1 MAENKMT
8 KEVLKAAKGT
18 GSVEELQKL
27 AKENGME
34 LDAAQAEEM
43 YARLHPVTQELSDD
57 ELDNVTGGD
66 SCDVGYSCPKC
77 GSTEASS
84 REPLYGCTYVTC
96 ACCWVVQILLIPTS
110 PKHRVIDF
118 GWRDIFD
125 GRRNNKKRA
134 FR

>member
-1 MAENKMT
+1 LTMAENKMT

-84 REPLYGCTYVTC
+84 REPLYGCTYLR
-96 ACCWVVQILLIPTS
+96 LLRCNLLGSYFHQNTEL
-110 PKHRVIDF
+110 IDF

>member
-66 SCDVGYSCPKC
+66 SCARNAEVRRLLP
-77 GSTEASS
+77 ES
-84 REPLYGCTYVTC
+84 RFMAAPM
-96 ACCWVVQILLIPTS
+96 
-110 PKHRVIDF
+110 
-118 GWRDIFD
+118 
-125 GRRNNKKRA
+125 
-134 FR
+134 

>member
-1 MAENKMT
+1 MTMAENKMT

-84 REPLYGCTYVTC
+84 REPLYGCTYAGGSC
-96 ACCWVVQILLIPTS
+96 L
-110 PKHRVIDF
+110 
-118 GWRDIFD
+118 
-125 GRRNNKKRA
+125 
-134 FR
+134 FRKSHGNS